1 MKVYVKIQ
9 DGKVA
14 AVSGGDG
21 MVCPEGF
28 VEFKGEGL
36 PEIGKPLGAPP
47 SEPLQ
52 VVRRGVSKSQVL
64 RRNAYPSVQAQLD
77 MLWHGMNEDPSKR
90 IEPFYSN
97 ILAIKAQFPNTTED
111 IDPVEEVSI

>member
-1 MKVYVKIQ
+1 MNIYIKLQ

-14 AVSGGDG
+14 NVVGGPDA
-21 MVCPEGF
+21 VCPEGF
-28 VEFKGEGL
+28 IKFTGEGL

-47 SEPLQ
+47 SAP
-52 VVRRGVSKSQVL
+52 VSIVRKGASKSHAA
-64 RRNAYPSVQAQLD
+64 RRSAYPTVQAQLD

-90 IEPFYSN
+90 VEPFYSN